1 MHALRSNDALKLG
14 VFMKSFTQRGFT
26 LIELMIVI
34 AIVGILA
41 SVALPAYQDYVVRAR
56 VAEGFGLATGAKT
69 AVLDVVN
76 SGNVGSNS
84 NGYLADYVSPAATP
98 NISSI
103 TIGKDT
109 GVITITTTKAAGGGT
124 LLLVPHTKVGDVVSA
139 LPMPSA
145 TSTAVSGAVLWK
157 CLGKG
162 AATFAGVS
170 VGTDAL
176 ETKYLPSDCK

>member
-1 MHALRSNDALKLG
+1 
-14 VFMKSFTQRGFT
+14 MKSFTQRGFT

-76 SGNVGSNS
+76 SGNVSTNG
-84 NGYLADYVSPAATP
+84 NGYVSDYVSPAATP

-103 TIGKDT
+103 TIAKDT
-109 GVITITTTKAAGGGT
+109 GAITITTTKAAGGGT
-124 LLLVPHTKVGDVVSA
+124 LLLVPYTKVGDVISA
-139 LPMPSA
+139 LPVPSA
-145 TSTAVSGAVLWK
+145 ASTAVAGAVLWK
-157 CLGKG
+157 CLAKG
-162 AATFAGVS
+162 AAAFAGVS
-170 VGTDAL
+170 VGSDAL
-176 ETKYLPSDCK
+176 DTKYLPSDCK